1 MDKMEVKRD
10 IYQLWLHYK
19 AKNEEEYFRLF
30 VRGFVSVWEEQLPL
44 DWSSPP
50 NWTDIRPD
58 SGPHL
63 SRLPEELLSSVSQF
77 MQEAR
82 TETENRTLN
91 CESLSEVELLTHL
104 LTILSRNLD
113 NIPLIASCEYVSISI
128 GIAATVI
135 HQLVEESAHFGEAG
149 VSFFTSV
156 CHLLEVL
163 YDPYFTWHHFLR
175 GNEADFE
182 KIAFQPALLHV
193 EVVPFIYDCF
203 ETSLIESYPHLGSQ
217 LIHVLGAVVSGAQ
230 SIIVQLDPVFPA
242 LPSLAESTLVIS
254 DKAKEGPVLAKGIS
268 KTSSCF
274 CLSDG
279 HNALRAICPA
289 TVNMIIAVVGNP
301 ATPPELRYHA
311 LQCFVLMARV
321 LLKSSPDQRQ
331 IEVGTM
337 VQLIRDLLIREVKEG
352 TWTSDSIHALS
363 QIVSAVRALLVWP
376 LPLKKSH
383 AHNISYS
390 HVQALHAH
398 MQQLLLDCQIP
409 DALLFLLN
417 ELASKNTEKQSLAEE
432 VVRVFSALL
441 AGSNIVKERL
451 LKADVYTRIAEALRC
466 LGDPKRPLLRALL
479 SLATEENES
488 HSVESENVLKNG
500 HALLLLL
507 RWLPAVPDVDQVWL
521 AENIAKLCNASLQS
535 RVVCSAHQVILEICS
550 LMEQHSSLSRPA
562 VGELL
567 GLLEGLASH
576 CITPLE
582 LKSIFLLLREGK
594 PEEKCPYQSQL
605 LHAISAV
612 ARRGEHSD
620 CHYFFNI
627 QNDTDGLS
635 VPGIR
640 KWPGAGYGFS
650 FHCWVKLDSEPE
662 SKAPSPTSPTSQATS
677 PGSASSPAS
686 GQSVLSSMTGTSP
699 SGSHPTSPAS
709 SQTSSS
715 RVGVGNKRR
724 QLFNLL
730 TSNNTGVEIF
740 FRADGMLVV
749 AISTKKEFLTA
760 TVPDIPLTDNRWHCI
775 GVCIT
780 MARRP
785 FGHNQIQV
793 FVDGTQRLSASIKF
807 PSMSEPFTYCTI
819 GSVVQR
825 GAAAPGAGSG
835 GSGDGASVS
844 PRRAPGVLE
853 RAAGAG
859 GGLLPSLMN
868 QVPSYLSLPLPLR
881 SSAPLDPNVKSFQA
895 GLQDA
900 VWGAAGCLRGQLGTA
915 ALLQDALGPMQAR
928 LLFQQGPNW
937 RGLFSSE
944 EGADLSDLVNRLV
957 FCFSPASCWD
967 NLCLDL
973 APGNKYDGH
982 VLATQC
988 STLGI
993 KTAVNGIGGIHVVFP
1008 ILEQAG
1014 KGSVGEELSVLPSTQ
1029 RSGGAATVTASGTGT
1044 ITATSEEL
1052 DDWEVLP
1059 SSSYADWKLELNPV
1073 SGFLSF
1079 LRNLLAGSPLNQEQL
1094 LRAHG
1099 AAILGQLLSQVRPAL
1114 LDVNVLMVAQLLL
1127 EMARDAGSP
1136 ALLRALHQHVLFN
1149 FSIWTRG
1156 PFHIRIGHIQYIS
1169 SVVKEDRKAFRKR
1182 YGVQFLLD
1190 AIRTHHAAPADL
1202 VGADDGRALR
1212 LAILRLIRYYISK
1225 EVNVKE
1231 VAAIVGFLTSV
1242 KEETLVMELL
1252 EMLILHL
1259 EGQCKDQLFLLLFEP
1274 HAADLLY
1281 CLLIDRRFSMDL
1293 KQKVLKLTSVLLR
1306 TDRVYDMHKKRL
1318 RLQDS
1323 TTVLG
1328 GLVGGGIGM
1337 YPGLIALLGDQKISM
1352 EVAAMLLDQVLL
1364 TETAA
1369 SYAGALALLHALSLA
1384 ELDIKVEVARKILTT
1399 LFMRPGA
1406 PAAVARQVG
1415 WQDCVSRLLVKRPIS
1430 TAPASA
1436 SAAEDTSLPDLM
1448 TFDDDAFELDGGA
1461 TASSLIHRSH
1471 SPSSVSRI
1479 SASVSDAASVLESE
1493 IKDVAESVTLAI
1505 GDNIQ
1510 YAADNISSFVGS
1522 AYSVFRQKTVEM
1534 QESLEGLGESA
1545 VHRLKHNGAGA
1556 VRSGSSLSER
1566 PSIDSASASPGT
1578 RSRSSSSSEDV
1589 SSAAAESSRASLSST
1604 VTDGAAASRRGEDDG
1619 GSDAEERR
1627 EQEALRQ
1634 WVALDADRQGD
1645 REEDLCYLVLNILFT
1660 VLWRGVETGS
1670 RDCWR

>member
-1 MDKMEVKRD
+1 MDRMEVKRD

-30 VRGFVSVWEEQLPL
+30 VRGFVSVWEGQLPL
-44 DWSSPP
+44 DWSSLP

-63 SRLPEELLSSVSQF
+63 SRLPEELLPTVSQF

-82 TETENRTLN
+82 SDTENRTLN

-104 LTILSRNLD
+104 LTILARNLD
-113 NIPLIASCEYVSISI
+113 NIPLIASCDYVSISI

-203 ETSLIESYPHLGSQ
+203 ETNLIESYPHLGSQ

-242 LPSLAESTLVIS
+242 LPSLAQSTLVKS
-254 DKAKEGPVLAKGIS
+254 DKAKKSPVLAKGLS

-289 TVNMIIAVVGNP
+289 TVNMIIAVVGNL

-352 TWTSDSIHALS
+352 SWTSDSIHALT
-363 QIVSAVRALLVWP
+363 QIVSAVKALLVWP
-376 LPLKKSH
+376 LPPKKSQ

-390 HVQALHAH
+390 HAQALHAH

-409 DALLFLLN
+409 DALILLLN
-417 ELASKNTEKQSLAEE
+417 ESASKNMEKQSLAVE

-441 AGSNIVKERL
+441 AGSNSVKERL
-451 LKADVYTRIAEALRC
+451 LKTDVYTRIADALRS

-479 SLATEENES
+479 ALATEENEC
-488 HSVESENVLKNG
+488 HSSESENVLKNG
-500 HALLLLL
+500 HALLVLL

-535 RVVCSAHQVILEICS
+535 RVVCSAHQVILEICA
-550 LMEQHSSLSRPA
+550 LMEQHASLSRPT

-567 GLLEGLASH
+567 GLLEGLAAH

-582 LKSIFLLLREGK
+582 LKSIFLLLREGDS
-594 PEEKCPYQSQL
+594 EEKCPYQSQL

-650 FHCWVKLDSEPE
+650 FHCWVKLDSEPD
-662 SKAPSPTSPTSQATS
+662 SAAPSPTSPASRATS
-677 PGSASSPAS
+677 PGSAASPAS
-686 GQSVLSSMTGTSP
+686 GRSGLSPMTVKTP
-699 SGSHPTSPAS
+699 IGSHPSSPAS

-715 RVGVGNKRR
+715 RVGVENKRR

-793 FVDGTQRLSASIKF
+793 FVDGTQRLSVSIKF

-819 GSVVQR
+819 GSAVQR
-825 GAAAPGAGSG
+825 GAAAPGVPW
-835 GSGDGASVS
+835 GDGPGAS
-844 PRRAPGVLE
+844 PRRSPGVLE

-881 SSAPLDPNVKSFQA
+881 GSAPLDPNVKSFQA

-900 VWGAAGCLRGQLGTA
+900 VWGSAGCLRGQLGTA

-957 FCFSPASCWD
+957 FCFSPAACWD

-993 KTAVNGIGGIHVVFP
+993 K
-1008 ILEQAG
+1008 
-1014 KGSVGEELSVLPSTQ
+1014 
-1029 RSGGAATVTASGTGT
+1029 
-1044 ITATSEEL
+1044 
-1052 DDWEVLP
+1052 
-1059 SSSYADWKLELNPV
+1059 
-1073 SGFLSF
+1073 
-1079 LRNLLAGSPLNQEQL
+1079 
-1094 LRAHG
+1094 
-1099 AAILGQLLSQVRPAL
+1099 
-1114 LDVNVLMVAQLLL
+1114 
-1127 EMARDAGSP
+1127 
-1136 ALLRALHQHVLFN
+1136 
-1149 FSIWTRG
+1149 
-1156 PFHIRIGHIQYIS
+1156 
-1169 SVVKEDRKAFRKR
+1169 
-1182 YGVQFLLD
+1182 
-1190 AIRTHHAAPADL
+1190 
-1202 VGADDGRALR
+1202 
-1212 LAILRLIRYYISK
+1212 
-1225 EVNVKE
+1225 
-1231 VAAIVGFLTSV
+1231 
-1242 KEETLVMELL
+1242 
-1252 EMLILHL
+1252 
-1259 EGQCKDQLFLLLFEP
+1259 
-1274 HAADLLY
+1274 
-1281 CLLIDRRFSMDL
+1281 
-1293 KQKVLKLTSVLLR
+1293 LTSVLLR

-1323 TTVLG
+1323 STVLA
-1328 GLVGGGIGM
+1328 GLVGGGVGM
-1337 YPGLIALLGDQKISM
+1337 YPGLIALLGDQKLSM

-1369 SYAGALALLHALSLA
+1369 SYAGALSLLHALSLA
-1384 ELDIKVEVARKILTT
+1384 ELDIKVEVARKVLTT

-1406 PAAVARQVG
+1406 PGAVARQVG

-1430 TAPASA
+1430 TAPT
-1436 SAAEDTSLPDLM
+1436 SAAEDSSLPDLM
-1448 TFDDDAFELDGGA
+1448 TFDEDAFELDGGA

-1510 YAADNISSFVGS
+1510 YAADNISSFMGS

-1566 PSIDSASASPGT
+1566 PSVDSASPGT

-1589 SSAAAESSRASLSST
+1589 SSAAAESSRASLS
-1604 VTDGAAASRRGEDDG
+1604 VTDGAAQSQDGGGGGGGRVVGGRGEQQGLASQDG
-1619 GSDAEERR
+1619 GGGGGGAGGDSDTEEQR
-1627 EQEALRQ
+1627 EALRQ

-1670 RDCWR
+1670 RDCWRGKLATHTAEL